1 MQIKTT
7 MRYHAK
13 VVRMATIKKCTKSTV
28 GKNVLTMEVPEK
40 LQIKCC

>member
-28 GKNVLTMEVPEK
+28 GKNVNCHRLYGEK
-40 LQIKCC
+40 QGGS